1 MSEPTITTT
10 TTEPGTTTLVVQ
22 VQPAP
27 ASSEN
32 VAQYIDVF
40 WAFFAILIT
49 LMGWKKVQSIFDNP
63 YEN

>member
-1 MSEPTITTT
+1 MSESTTT
-10 TTEPGTTTLVVQ
+10 STTPEPGTTTIVVQ

-40 WAFFAILIT
+40 WAFFAILIS
-49 LMGWKKVQSIFDNP
+49 LMGYKKLQSIFDNP